1 MTDPSA
7 ETTPVADAPPRRR
20 WKRRVGIV
28 LAVLFVLLALLIL
41 LLPTLLT
48 SRPVERR
55 VAVLL
60 SERLNR
66 PVKLEGLSLGWRS
79 PLRLERVEL
88 PAVAGEA
95 GHRPFLLERVEV
107 PVTLWRALR
116 QGAGVSLEGVEVG
129 RVEVNA
135 VRLPEGDWNLLRLV
149 QSLTDEASTKPDK
162 EKEPGEPF
170 ALRLAGLRLR
180 VQAIDVRA
188 IDPEA
193 GLIGGWEAGRLEV
206 IWPGG
211 PQPLTVDVA
220 GDLRLNDGRLPWS
233 IRAKLGRWL
242 DDAGHLTPTAAEV
255 TVSSGGMLHEGQL
268 AGGGFFL
275 HASAEPDTRGVLRV
289 LLPLA
294 KLMAFARQGPL
305 PENMANVSGE
315 LDWLTEWRHADDFG
329 TWQLSSRLSA
339 HGLDVELPAMDLP
352 PQEATLTASLIFD
365 ARAATMRG
373 VQASLVHAAASGSLA
388 MRELALD
395 RPWDV
400 EGLRAELAV
409 VLEEATALAALT
421 RGGANA
427 PLLTGRAALTVEPIA
442 LAPDAQEFEASVT
455 FEPVELHALEPFA
468 LANPAFLEEGPL
480 DLAPLGLHAR
490 ARMRLAGDPRVL
502 RVELID
508 WDNAILRDWSLC
520 VEGGLDAQHGTIQTT
535 GEVDLAVPLRA
546 WGERLLGTQ
555 APELAGLLGF
565 DIRADAAGVGKA
577 TTVGAVAL
585 REVTL
590 RLAEQSNAA
599 TVPET
604 TLAWELSV
612 DNEAA
617 LLEIRSMVLESE
629 LLHWTLNGTMTDRF
643 DLETRVSTRL
653 GPLLEFAGDFGPL
666 PAADLDGQ
674 VDAHLRLE
682 GTAGDR
688 LNLTVELNGGDD
700 LHVAQAELFHLTGPA
715 AVEAVTE
722 IVWNGDAPS
731 TATVELQRLALGSA
745 LDAKGL
751 ATIGLGERQ
760 AWDVALGA
768 VLDLGS
774 ALEVLDPAVLE
785 RFDAAVDVVGVL
797 GLDLHARTTVMNGP
811 EGMEFL
817 EPLVV
822 RGEAQTSVDA
832 LEWLYGEWDGLV
844 EGFFDERAFRIE
856 LNPADPSSLTYADQS
871 ATGMELL
878 AGPMSV
884 ELGAWSAESA
894 LEVGAGEIVFDLAEL
909 DIASLGFRQGE
920 FGARVPAAGARGTI
934 RLDRASN
941 GLAVESLEARVGE
954 VIEMKADAR
963 FDAESRAW
971 TAAGVAVVRELGAP
985 LAWLRLPDHIMD
997 LLPASRGVVRVE
1009 ADMAGRL
1016 ADAEGA
1022 GASVQGWFTGEA
1034 DDVHLTLHG
1043 LDVRGLDAVVA
1054 ARVNEDETGTGALD
1068 LSIERISL
1076 AGAPFKA
1083 IRDVAVTAN
1092 GSLEG
1097 PDALKVTLDR
1107 FDVRNYGVAARGH
1120 LDLTGLAAVHADTET
1135 IGAARWLQ
1143 HLDVD
1148 GRFELDQRLG
1158 GISGLHPALLMEGD
1172 CRAEVQVR
1180 NEPRR
1185 GLFLESAATVR
1196 RGEVVFS
1203 DMVDLR
1209 GIDGSWRTRKS
1220 LPVRGLIAPGETLA
1234 PGRFTIEE
1242 ALLGPPRRPGLK
1254 TRLRRSTVTLR
1265 GFDEPFR
1272 ARLEVRDM
1280 MGGNAV
1286 ADARMTRRDNSPMLE
1301 ADIQMAGIDA
1311 GQLAG
1316 LEGRDRR
1323 EWEINAGGRASW
1335 HVRPVALDR
1344 ALEDL
1349 DARIEST
1356 RIGRRAFI
1364 RLLDALDAEQADPR
1378 IQNAR
1383 TALNFGTPTG
1393 ALAALDNGLITFRG
1407 TLGAPGGLSF
1417 PLPIVDRQPLGD
1429 ILEVTEWDRFD
1440 PMFALARGVLLV
1452 LLARDRE
1459 EFAET
1464 LTLPGRQP

>member
-1 MTDPSA
+1 VG
-7 ETTPVADAPPRRR
+7 VA
-20 WKRRVGIV
+20 
-28 LAVLFVLLALLIL
+28 LAVLLALFLLLIL

-55 VAVLL
+55 VAAVL

-66 PVKLEGLSLGWRS
+66 PVTLEGLSLGWRS
-79 PLRLERVEL
+79 PLRLERIEL

-95 GHRPFLLERVEV
+95 GHRPFLLEQVEV
-107 PVTLWRALR
+107 PVTLWQALR
-116 QGAGVSLEGVEVG
+116 QGAGVSLVGMQVG
-129 RVEVNA
+129 RIEVNA
-135 VRLPEGDWNLLRLV
+135 VRLPDGDWNLTRLV
-149 QSLTDEASTKPDK
+149 ESLTVDSSKKPDK
-162 EKEPGEPF
+162 EEEAGEPF

-180 VQAIDVRA
+180 VDAIDVRA
-188 IDPEA
+188 VDPEA

-233 IRAKLGRWL
+233 IRGKLARWL
-242 DDAGHLTPTAAEV
+242 DGAGHLTPMSAEV
-255 TVSSGGMLHEGQL
+255 TLSSGGMVHEGQL
-268 AGGGFFL
+268 SGGGFFL
-275 HASAEPDTRGVLRV
+275 HASAAPDTRGVLRV

-294 KLMAFARQGPL
+294 ELMAFAGQGAL
-305 PENMANVSGE
+305 PGNVPAVSGE
-315 LDWLTEWRHADDFG
+315 LDWTTEWRHADDFG
-329 TWQLSSRLSA
+329 TWQVASRMQA
-339 HGLDVELPAMDLP
+339 RALDVELAAMELP
-352 PQEATLTASLIFD
+352 PQEAMLTANLVFD
-365 ARAATMRG
+365 ARTGTMHD
-373 VQASLVHAAASGSLA
+373 VQVGIAHAAASGSLA
-388 MRELALD
+388 VRELALD
-395 RPWDV
+395 RPWDA

-409 VLEEATALAALT
+409 VLEEATALAALA

-427 PLLTGRAALTVEPIA
+427 PLMTGLAALSVEPIA
-442 LAPDAQEFEASVT
+442 LAPDAQEFEVSVA
-455 FEPVELHALEPFA
+455 FEPVALLALEPFV

-490 ARMRLAGDPRVL
+490 ARIRMAVEPRLL

-520 VEGGLDAQHGTIQTT
+520 IEGGLDAEAGTIQTT
-535 GEVDLAVPLRA
+535 GEFDLAAPVRA
-546 WGERLLGTQ
+546 WGDRLLGTQ

-565 DIRADAAGVGKA
+565 DMEAEATGTGKVRSVG
-577 TTVGAVAL
+577 TLVL
-585 REVTL
+585 REVTV
-590 RLAEQSNAA
+590 RLAEQPEMAD
-599 TVPET
+599 VPET
-604 TLAWELSV
+604 TVVWELSV

-617 LLEIRSMVLESE
+617 LLEIRSMVLESD

-653 GPLLEFAGDFGPL
+653 GPLLEFAGNFGPL
-666 PAADLDGQ
+666 PAAELDGQ
-674 VDAHLRLE
+674 VDVRLHLE
-682 GTAGDR
+682 GTAGHS
-688 LNLTVELNGGDD
+688 LKLTTELNGGED
-700 LHVAQAELFHLTGPA
+700 LHVAREELFLLTGPA
-715 AVEAVTE
+715 GFEAVTE
-722 IVWNGDAPS
+722 VVWNGDAPS
-731 TATVELQRLALGSA
+731 TATVAVQRLAIGSA
-745 LDAKGL
+745 LSAKGL
-751 ATIGLGERQ
+751 VTIGLGERQ

-768 VLDLGS
+768 VLDFGA
-774 ALEVLDPAVLE
+774 ALEILDPAVLE
-785 RFDAAVDVVGVL
+785 RFDAAVDVVGL
-797 GLDLHARTTVMNGP
+797 LSLDLQAQTTIRKGP
-811 EGMEFL
+811 EALEFV
-817 EPLVV
+817 EPLVL

-832 LEWLYGEWDGLV
+832 LEWIVGEWDGLI
-844 EGFFDERAFRIE
+844 EGFFDERTFRIE
-856 LNPADPSSLTYADQS
+856 LNPADSSSLAYTDRS

-878 AGPMSV
+878 AGPMGV

-920 FGARVPAAGARGTI
+920 FGARVPAAGARGTL

-941 GLAVESLEARVGE
+941 GLTLESLEARIGE

-963 FDAESRAW
+963 YDAASRAW
-971 TAAGVAVVRELGAP
+971 TAAGTAVVRELGVP
-985 LAWLRLPDHIMD
+985 LGWLRLPEQVMD
-997 LLPASRGVVRVE
+997 MLPASRGMVRVE

-1016 ADAEGA
+1016 ADADGA
-1022 GASVQGWFTGEA
+1022 GARVHGWFSGEA

-1054 ARVNEDETGTGALD
+1054 GRVNENETGSGALN

-1092 GSLEG
+1092 GSLDG
-1097 PDALKVTLDR
+1097 PDALKVTVDR
-1107 FDVRNYGVAARGH
+1107 FDVRNYGVAARGY
-1120 LDLTGLAAVHADTET
+1120 LELAGLAGAQAETEA

-1172 CRAEVQVR
+1172 CRAEVRVR

-1209 GIDGSWRTRKS
+1209 GIDGTWRTRKS
-1220 LPVRGLIAPGETLA
+1220 LPVRGLIAPGEVLA

-1254 TRLRRSTVTLR
+1254 TRLRRSTLTLR

-1286 ADARMTRRDNSPMLE
+1286 ADARMLRRDNSPMLE

-1316 LEGRDRR
+1316 LAGGDRR

-1335 HVRPVALDR
+1335 QLRPVPLDR

-1378 IQNAR
+1378 FQNAR

-1407 TLGAPGGLSF
+1407 TLGTPGGLTF

-1440 PMFALARGVLLV
+1440 PMFALGRGALLV

-1464 LTLPGRQP
+1464 LTLQGRQP